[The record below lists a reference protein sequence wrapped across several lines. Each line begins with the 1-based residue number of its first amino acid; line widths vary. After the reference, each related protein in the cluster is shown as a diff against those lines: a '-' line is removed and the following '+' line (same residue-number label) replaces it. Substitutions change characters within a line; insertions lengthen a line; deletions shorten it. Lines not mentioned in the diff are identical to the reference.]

1 MIHLAFKHEGMREG
15 AFMRAVDA
23 DLAAVQALG
32 AGLIGTDKPFVTTGG
47 TLMLAMAGITGRP
60 GTEDDQS
67 EGGPR
72 IDAANHTIGLA
83 KQGVRSSV
91 VRLAPMVH
99 SDLDHHGFTHA
110 LIGFA
115 RENGV
120 AAYTGDGAN
129 RWPAAN
135 TYDIG
140 VLYRLALEKAPAGST
155 LHGVGDT
162 GIPRKV
168 IAETIARKLGVE
180 AKSITDEEAPQYLG
194 FLAAFAGF
202 DNPTSNDKTRE
213 LLGWEPTHPGWVE
226 DVETGHYFA
235 LAVGV
240 FTGSRL
246 IPRRE
251 GGNDRRLC
259 GWTSTSA
266 IPTHRRCRIWSW
278 SASRSCATTS
288 AGSCWSGAATTATG
302 SCPAARS
309 RSARPWRPPCD
320 ARSRRSRASASN

>member
-1 MIHLAFKHEGMREG
+1 MTPDDIDISPEFLMRIFVTGASGHIAAAVIPELLGHGHKVVGLARSDAAAQAVDALGAEVRRGDLDDLSGLRAAAAEADGVIHLAFKHEAMRTGDFMG
-15 AFMRAVDA
+15 AVGS
-23 DLAAVQALG
+23 DLAAIQA
-32 AGLIGTDKPFVTTGG
+32 IGETLTGTGQPFVTTGG

-67 EGGPR
+67 GGGPR
-72 IDAANHTIGLA
+72 VDAANYTIGLA
-83 KQGVRSSV
+83 QRGVRSSV

-115 RENGV
+115 RENGI
-120 AAYTGDGAN
+120 AAYTGDGSN

-140 VLYRLALEKAPAGST
+140 ALYRLALEKAPAGST

-168 IAETIARKLGVE
+168 IAETIAGKLGIE

-194 FLAAFAGF
+194 FLATFAGL
-202 DNPTSNDKTRE
+202 DNPTSNDKTRAV
-213 LLGWEPTHPGWVE
+213 LGWEPAHPGWVQ

-235 LAVGV
+235 
-240 FTGSRL
+240 
-246 IPRRE
+246 
-251 GGNDRRLC
+251 
-259 GWTSTSA
+259 
-266 IPTHRRCRIWSW
+266 
-278 SASRSCATTS
+278 
-288 AGSCWSGAATTATG
+288 
-302 SCPAARS
+302 
-309 RSARPWRPPCD
+309 
-320 ARSRRSRASASN
+320 

>member
-1 MIHLAFKHEGMREG
+1 MRVFVTGASGHIASAVIPELLNHGHHVVGLARSDASAEAVAALGAEVRRGDLDDLDGVAVAAAEADGVIHLAFKHEAMLTGD
-15 AFMRAVDA
+15 FMGAVDS
-23 DLAAVQALG
+23 DMAAHKAIG
-32 AGLIGTDKPFVTTGG
+32 EALIGTDKPFVSTGG
-47 TLMLAMAGITGRP
+47 TLMLAMAGITGRL

-72 IDAANHTIGLA
+72 TDAANHTVALG
-83 KQGVRSSV
+83 QEGVRSSV

-120 AAYTGDGAN
+120 AAYTGDGSN

-168 IAETIARKLGVE
+168 IAETIAGKLGIE
-180 AKSITDEEAPQYLG
+180 TKSITAEQAPQYLG
-194 FLAAFAGF
+194 FLAAFAGL
-202 DNPTSNDKTRE
+202 DNPTSNDRTRE

-226 DVETGHYFA
+226 DVETGHY
-235 LAVGV
+235 LG
-240 FTGSRL
+240 
-246 IPRRE
+246 
-251 GGNDRRLC
+251 
-259 GWTSTSA
+259 
-266 IPTHRRCRIWSW
+266 
-278 SASRSCATTS
+278 
-288 AGSCWSGAATTATG
+288 
-302 SCPAARS
+302 
-309 RSARPWRPPCD
+309 
-320 ARSRRSRASASN
+320 